1 MASSEVAVTE
11 NVKHLSPESSHYATG
26 NFSVYRLAISRKNHS
41 MIAIVGQLH
50 VLISQFLAVDKLV
63 DALCPEAVRKPFANN
78 FLPFETDLKLPS
90 HSLSSYVVFG
100 WGIPHSK

>member
-1 MASSEVAVTE
+1 MTVIE
-11 NVKHLSPESSHYATG
+11 NVKHLNPELSHCATG

-50 VLISQFLAVDKLV
+50 ILISQFLAVDKLV
-63 DALCPEAVRKPFANN
+63 DALCPEAVRKPLTNN
-78 FLPFETDLKLPS
+78 FLPFETDLKLSS

-100 WGIPHSK
+100 WRIPYSE